1 LPDPRRNRLYSLAVA
16 KAIKPESF
24 ENIIGGEVF
33 CTFMTRIEK
42 KFETLRLE
50 KRKAF
55 IPYVTA
61 GDPTRDITAEIILGL
76 EKSGADVIELGVPF
90 SDPIADGPVI
100 QRATERALSQHM
112 SLRKVLQLAK
122 EIRRQSQIP
131 LVLFS
136 YYNPI
141 LRYGLDRLAHDAAEC
156 GIDGVLAT
164 DLTVEESGDYR
175 KAMAAVNLNT
185 IFLAAP
191 TSSPERLKKIAEASN
206 GFLYAVSRTG
216 VTGET
221 RQLSD
226 ELLDFITKLRE
237 FTRIPI
243 AVGFGISKPEH
254 VKAVWQVADAAVVG
268 SALVR
273 EIEKNIGHD
282 DIVERITQFT
292 KWLRGEAA

>member
-1 LPDPRRNRLYSLAVA
+1 
-16 KAIKPESF
+16 
-24 ENIIGGEVF
+24 
-33 CTFMTRIEK
+33 MTRIEK
-42 KFETLRLE
+42 RFEKLKTE
-50 KRKAF
+50 KRQAF
-55 IPYVTA
+55 IPYITA
-61 GDPTRDITAEIILGL
+61 GDPTCEITGDLILGL
-76 EKSGADVIELGVPF
+76 EKSGADIIELGVPF

-100 QRATERALSQHM
+100 QRATERALAEHM
-112 SLRKVLQLAK
+112 TLRKVLHLAK

-141 LRYGLDRLAHDAAEC
+141 LRYGLENLARDAAEC

-175 KAMAAVNLNT
+175 KAMAAANLNT

-191 TSSPERLKKIAEASN
+191 TSSPERLKKIAQASN

-221 RQLSD
+221 QELST
-226 ELLDFITKLRE
+226 ELRGFLQELRRY
-237 FTRIPI
+237 TDIPI
-243 AVGFGISKPEH
+243 AVGFGISQPEH
-254 VKAVWQVADAAVVG
+254 VKAVWQAADAAVVG
-268 SALVR
+268 SAIVR
-273 EIEKNIGHD
+273 EIEKNIGHGD
-282 DIVERITQFT
+282 LVERVAQFT

>member
-1 LPDPRRNRLYSLAVA
+1 MHRGLPDPPRNRLYSLAAAMA
-16 KAIKPESF
+16 K
-24 ENIIGGEVF
+24 NHH
-33 CTFMTRIEK
+33 MTRIEK
-42 KFETLRLE
+42 RFERLKAE
-50 KRKAF
+50 KRQAF

-61 GDPTRDITAEIILGL
+61 GDPTQEITAELIFSM
-76 EKSGADVIELGVPF
+76 EKSGADIIELGVPF

-100 QRATERALSQHM
+100 QRATERALGQHM

-122 EIRRQSQIP
+122 DVRRQSQIP

-141 LRYGLDRLAHDAAEC
+141 LRYGLEKLARDAAEC

-164 DLTVEESGDYR
+164 DLTVEESDDYR
-175 KAMAAVNLNT
+175 KAMASANLNT

-221 RQLSD
+221 QQLSD
-226 ELLDFITKLRE
+226 ELREFITNLRK

-243 AVGFGISKPEH
+243 AVGFGISHPEH

-273 EIEKNIGHD
+273 EIEKNIGHS
-282 DIVERITQFT
+282 DIVERVAHFT